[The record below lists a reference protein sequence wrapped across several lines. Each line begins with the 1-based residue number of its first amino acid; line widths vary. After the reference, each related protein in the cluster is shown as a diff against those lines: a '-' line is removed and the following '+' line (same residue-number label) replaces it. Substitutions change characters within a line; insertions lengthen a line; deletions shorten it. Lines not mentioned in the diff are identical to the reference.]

1 MTTSRERTNALKNV
15 RDFLRRML
23 SAKQEDGIKRIPKEV
38 RRECYYLLKHYPHDF
53 EIDQITE
60 CKKCG
65 KILGKD
71 ER

>member
-15 RDFLRRML
+15 REFLRRML
-23 SAKQEDGIKRIPKEV
+23 SPYNGGIKRIPKDV
-38 RRECYYLLKHYPHDF
+38 RKECYYLLKHYIADF

>member
-1 MTTSRERTNALKNV
+1 MTTRAEKTNALKNI
-15 RDFLRRML
+15 REFLRRMI
-23 SAKQEDGIKRIPKEV
+23 SPYNGGIKRIPKDV
-38 RRECYYLLKHYPHDF
+38 RRECRYLLKHYPAEY

-71 ER
+71 E